1 MLFLLGT
8 GNIVMPETFEPTM
21 LYMIVMLALGV
32 IVHFIGSAIA
42 RLIGKDKRTAYWY
55 IGLILVFSV
64 LGIVMAGAEQPV
76 PEGIPAPSMDM
87 SVFVASFY
95 AQRNSP
101 MWLVYASPVASI
113 IGVLLGGLSKGDVA
127 KSAPSSPA

>member
-1 MLFLLGT
+1 M
-8 GNIVMPETFEPTM
+8 
-21 LYMIVMLALGV
+21 
-32 IVHFIGSAIA
+32 HFIGSAIA

-87 SVFVASFY
+87 SAFIASFY

-101 MWLVYASPVASI
+101 MWLSYVSPVAAI
-113 IGVLLGGLSKGDVA
+113 IGVLLGGMSKGDVVKKA
-127 KSAPSSPA
+127 DPVA